1 MVRQVAVVPHT
12 HWDREWYLPFQ
23 AFRMWLVQV
32 LDEFL
37 PALESDPAFDRFLL
51 DGQMAVIDDY
61 LELRPGAAAVL
72 ERLAATGRLAVGPW
86 YILMD
91 EFLVSGETIIRNLQ
105 RGLERAADFGGA
117 MAVGYLPDMF
127 GHIAQMPQLLRQAG
141 FEHAVVW
148 RGVPAAVDRTAFWWR
163 APDGSTVRAEYL
175 PLGYSSGSAMPT
187 RGQDL
192 VRRVDAYLAE
202 YGEFSLAADAPVLW
216 MNGTDHQAPQRW
228 LGATLAD
235 ANTGQDRYRFAV
247 SSLPE
252 YLAKAPADGLATWDG
267 ELRAG
272 ARANLLMGVA
282 SNRVDIKAAAA
293 RTERALERIAEPLC
307 ALWLPPDQW
316 PAAELRVAWR
326 EVIHNSA
333 HDSICACSHD
343 MVGAA
348 VRHRYDEALT
358 IADGLRRRALRSA
371 AAAMGV
377 TGPVVVNPSARARAG
392 VVELVVPGTGPVAG
406 GQVVESVP
414 AAVVERTGTGADR
427 GRLLGALAA
436 EGWRPDEAGEIALT
450 VDDTGVELRFVTAPV
465 RRPDL
470 RGAAILA
477 EAEVQA
483 GARRDQPL
491 RIRAE
496 RPAWQRILVH
506 VPEVP
511 GFGWRAWE
519 APPLS
524 VAPVRAS
531 DRDGLTNGL
540 LSVAVDGAEGTWS
553 ITPAGGPPLAGLGRL
568 VDDGDAG
575 DTYNYSPP
583 PDDRVVSRP
592 DAVAVE
598 IREAGPVRGVVR
610 ITSSYRWPAL
620 LAGGARA
627 GDEAAV
633 VVTDLELRPGED
645 LLRVTTSFDN
655 PSRDHRLRAWF
666 PLPTAADQSHAECA
680 FAVVTRGR
688 SAEGGPQ
695 EFGLPTFPSRRF
707 VSAGGLTVLHEGL
720 LEYELVDE
728 GAALALTLLRA
739 TGILSRATMAY
750 RDNPAGPAFPLEG
763 PQMPGPLTVRYA
775 LHVGA
780 GDPYA
785 LSDQAWVPLE
795 VVEGAGLVAAPAQ
808 GQVLAVAGAEVSALQ
823 RVGGRLELRVFNPSA
838 AETTVTVAG
847 RAGWL
852 VDLRGAPRERMED
865 SFPLP
870 AWGIATVRLDET

>member
-23 AFRMWLVQV
+23 AFRLGLVQV

-37 PALESDPAFDRFLL
+37 PVLESDEAFDRFLL
-51 DGQMAVIDDY
+51 DGQMAVVDDY
-61 LELRPGAAAVL
+61 LELRPHAAPLL
-72 ERLAATGRLAVGPW
+72 ERLAAAGRLLVGPW

-141 FEHAVVW
+141 FDHAVVW

-163 APDGSTVRAEYL
+163 GPDGSTVRAEYL
-175 PLGYSSGSAMPT
+175 LLGYSSGAAMPA
-187 RGQDL
+187 RGDDL

-202 YGEFSLAADAPVLW
+202 FGEFSLAADAPVLW
-216 MNGTDHQAPQRW
+216 MNGTDHQAPQPW
-228 LGATLAD
+228 LGATLAE
-235 ANTGQDRYRFAV
+235 ANAGQDRYHFAV

-252 YLAKAPADGLATWDG
+252 YLAKAPVDGLDTWDG

-282 SNRVDIKAAAA
+282 SNRVDVKAAAA
-293 RTERALERIAEPLC
+293 RTERALERVAEPLC
-307 ALWLPPDQW
+307 ALWLPPEQW
-316 PAAELRVAWR
+316 PEAELRVAWT
-326 EVIHNSA
+326 EVIRNSA

-348 VRHRYDEALT
+348 VRHRFDEAWS
-358 IADGLRRRALRSA
+358 IAEGLRRRALRSA
-371 AAAMGV
+371 GAVMGV
-377 TGPVVVNPSARARAG
+377 TGPVVVNPSARARGG
-392 VVELVVPGTGPVAG
+392 VVELVVPGDGPVAG
-406 GQVVESVP
+406 GQVLESVP
-414 AAVVERTGTGADR
+414 AAVVERAGTGAER

-436 EGWRPDEAGEIALT
+436 EGFRPDEAGEIGLT
-450 VDDTGVELRFVTAPV
+450 VDDTGVELGFVTAPV

-483 GARRDQPL
+483 GAHPDRPL

-496 RPAWQRILVH
+496 RAGWQRVLVH

-511 GFGWRAWE
+511 GFGWGAWE
-519 APPLS
+519 PAPLTVP
-524 VAPVRAS
+524 PVNAITGG
-531 DRDGLTNGL
+531 GLTNGR
-540 LSVAVDGAEGTWS
+540 LSVAVDDTDGTWS

-568 VDDGDAG
+568 VDAGDAG

-583 PDDRVVSRP
+583 PDDRVICRP

-598 IREAGPVRGVVR
+598 VHEAGPVRGVIRVTR
-610 ITSSYRWPAL
+610 SYRWPDH
-620 LAGGARA
+620 LAGGSRA
-627 GDEAAV
+627 GEQPTA
-633 VVTDLELRPGED
+633 VVTDLELRAGEE

-655 PSRDHRLRAWF
+655 RSRDHRLRAWF
-666 PLPTAADQSHAECA
+666 PLPTAADHSQAECA
-680 FAVVTRGR
+680 FAVVTRGL

-720 LEYELVDE
+720 LEYELVA
-728 GAALALTLLRA
+728 GGTALALTLLRA
-739 TGILSRATMAY
+739 TGMLSQAAMAY
-750 RDNPAGPAFPLEG
+750 RDNPAGPTIALEG
-763 PQMPGPLTVRYA
+763 PQMQGPITVRYA
-775 LHVGA
+775 LHVGD

-785 LSDQAWVPLE
+785 LADQAWVPLE
-795 VVEGAGLVAAPAQ
+795 VVEGAGLVPGPPR

-823 RVGGRLELRVFNPSA
+823 RVGGRLELRVFNPSPA
-838 AETTVTVAG
+838 GTTVTVG
-847 RAGWL
+847 DRAGWL
-852 VDLRGAPRERMED
+852 VDLRGAPQERVEQ
-865 SFPLP
+865 SFSLP
-870 AWGIATVRLDET
+870 PWGIATVRLDEP